1 MSSVQKWY
9 LSNLDIMSAKT
20 VLSST
25 FFSID
30 PHFSNNVKM
39 LYFWSRFKP
48 AHSRST
54 TSSEKGNERDEK
66 KSRRRCPRA
75 PEEGLHNS
83 RVARQEQMETLC
95 TTRAF
100 PSLKLYQLLFLLCKN
115 GCCAKSLEVT
125 FATAS
130 VVGELDKFR
139 EKTSTF
145 LEWKKSFC
153 PASLLSGWLLT
164 VLHETWTNWQLGR
177 PTELWWWLNKRE
189 GNHSRQ
195 ESDLR

>member
-1 MSSVQKWY
+1 MIPFKFGYYVCQNCSV
-9 LSNLDIMSAKT
+9 LDILFYWST
-20 VLSST
+20 LLEQCEDVVLLVQVQACAQ
-25 FFSID
+25 
-30 PHFSNNVKM
+30 PLHNLEWKRQRKR
-39 LYFWSRFKP
+39 W
-48 AHSRST
+48 
-54 TSSEKGNERDEK
+54 EK
-66 KSRRRCPRA
+66 KWRRCPRA